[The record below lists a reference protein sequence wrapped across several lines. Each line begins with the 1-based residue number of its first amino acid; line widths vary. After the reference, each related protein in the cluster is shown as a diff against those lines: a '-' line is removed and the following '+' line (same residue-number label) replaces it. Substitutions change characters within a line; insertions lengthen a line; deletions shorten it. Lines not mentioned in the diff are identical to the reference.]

1 MRRTIFLFLL
11 CALLSGCT
19 GDEYESAYSQGYED
33 GKNEGISSDE
43 INEYLDWDTIENYV
57 ENEGSVIVSPFVLGQ
72 MAGEAAGA
80 LAKYPIEDLW
90 WQNYRDYG
98 DFESTYLE
106 FYFEA
111 YDRFCYTDEEERFN
125 YENVYMINTSG
136 TSEAIRQVGYDE
148 YHSVLLIRWAQG
160 DLYAYEDVGLDE
172 FKGIISAESLGN
184 YANDKIKD
192 KYEYYKIEE

>member
-43 INEYLDWDTIENYV
+43 INESLDWDTIETYV

-184 YANDKIKD
+184 YANSKIKN